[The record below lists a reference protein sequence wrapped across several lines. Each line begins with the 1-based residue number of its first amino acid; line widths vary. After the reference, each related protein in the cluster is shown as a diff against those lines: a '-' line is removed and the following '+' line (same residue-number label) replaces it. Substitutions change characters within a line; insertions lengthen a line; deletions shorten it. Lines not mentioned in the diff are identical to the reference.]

1 MYGFWACGRI
11 VPVETEP
18 NKIPP
23 PPGLIRSLASGF
35 NTVATHILVIALPVL
50 FDLFLWLGP
59 HLRLKQLLQP
69 LVDRL
74 PDLLA
79 SPLVANM
86 PDPQTVVQTWTD
98 FISHFNLFS
107 VMHTFPI
114 GISTLMSLQMPSQ
127 TPLGSPPDLEIG
139 SIFSLA
145 ACWTLL
151 IILGWL
157 LGGLYYL
164 WVSTV
169 TLNLEGRSP
178 WQALGQTVL
187 LSVIWTALLFILG
200 MPAFVLFSIMAVISP
215 ILAEVALFIFAV
227 LALWLVMPIFFSPH
241 GIFTYQQNAFHA
253 ILNSL
258 RMVRFTLPNTGLF
271 LLAFL
276 LIGQGFDFLWRTPV
290 ENSWLTLVGI
300 AGHAFISTA
309 LLAASFIY
317 YRDMNAWLKVVL
329 ERLKAQATSARL

>member
-1 MYGFWACGRI
+1 MIRRCGRI

-18 NKIPP
+18 NRIPP

-35 NTVATHILVIALPVL
+35 NAVATHILVIAMPVL

-59 HLRLKQLLQP
+59 HLRIKALLQP
-69 LVDRL
+69 FVDQL
-74 PDLLA
+74 PNLLA

-86 PDPQTVVQTWTD
+86 PDPQTVLQAWTD
-98 FISHFNLFS
+98 FLNHFNLFS
-107 VMHTFPI
+107 VLHTFPV
-114 GISTLMSLQMPSQ
+114 GVSTLMSLQMPLQ
-127 TPLGSPPDLEIG
+127 TPLGTPPGLEVG
-139 SIFSLA
+139 SALGLV
-145 ACWTLL
+145 ACWVLL
-151 IILGWL
+151 IVLGWL

-164 WVSTV
+164 WVSAV
-169 TLNLEGRSP
+169 TLNLEGRSL
-178 WQALGQTVL
+178 WQSLGQTVL
-187 LSVIWTALLFILG
+187 LSVIWTALLFVFGL
-200 MPAFVLFSIMAVISP
+200 PAFILFSIMAVISS

-241 GIFTYQQNAFHA
+241 GIFTYQQNAFRA

-271 LLAFL
+271 LLVFL
-276 LIGQGFDFLWRTPV
+276 LIGQGFDFLWRTPA
-290 ENSWLTLVGI
+290 ENTWLTLVGI

-317 YRDMNAWLKVVL
+317 YRDMNAWLKAVFEKL
-329 ERLKAQATSARL
+329 RAQATSARS

>member
-1 MYGFWACGRI
+1 M
-11 VPVETEP
+11 ETEP

-23 PPGLIRSLASGF
+23 PPGLIHSLASGF
-35 NTVATHILVIALPVL
+35 NAVATHILVIALPVL
-50 FDLFLWLGP
+50 LDLFLWLGP

-69 LVDRL
+69 FVDRL

-86 PDPQTVVQTWTD
+86 PDPQTVVQAWTD
-98 FISHFNLFS
+98 FISRFNLFGIL
-107 VMHTFPI
+107 HTFPI
-114 GISTLMSLQMPSQ
+114 GVSTLMSLQMPIQ
-127 TPLGSPPDLEIG
+127 TPLGTPPDLEVG
-139 SIFSLA
+139 SIFSLVA
-145 ACWTLL
+145 TGLSL

-157 LGGLYYL
+157 VGGLYYL

-169 TLNLEGRSP
+169 TLNLDARSL
-178 WQALGQTVL
+178 WQSLGQTFL
-187 LSVIWTALLFILG
+187 LSVIWTALLFIFGL
-200 MPAFVLFSIMAVISP
+200 PAFVLFSIMAVISP
-215 ILAEVALFIFAV
+215 IVAEVALFIFAV

-276 LIGQGFDFLWRTPV
+276 LIGQGFDFLWRTPAD
-290 ENSWLTLVGI
+290 NSWLTLVGI

-317 YRDMNAWLKVVL
+317 YRDMNAWLKLVF